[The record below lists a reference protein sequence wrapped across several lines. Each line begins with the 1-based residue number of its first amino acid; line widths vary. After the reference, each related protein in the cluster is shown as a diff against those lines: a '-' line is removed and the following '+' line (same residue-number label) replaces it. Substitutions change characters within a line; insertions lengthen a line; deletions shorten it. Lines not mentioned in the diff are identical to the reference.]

1 MAYSWEQQIYP
12 AGSQNVT
19 VSIAY
24 LDKSFI
30 YVYLD
35 GMLTTNYTWASDAVI
50 RLDTPLTATTE
61 VLLVR
66 RTEKEYLFIQ
76 FAAGV
81 PFISE
86 NLDTQN
92 TQFLH
97 LAQEM
102 VEGRAIEGFYGDI
115 SMNGYKITNLGR
127 GTEPGDA
134 VNKEQLDEVD
144 TRVTQL
150 EQTFVTPTSSYPWF
164 TNTTVETDVLTP
176 GFTFTKAA
184 VYINGVCQTPGY
196 SYEVVDNIIM
206 LADPV
211 PAGTHIM
218 ARLGEDVPNEQ
229 GYATT
234 AQLSATN
241 VRVTTLESGLSAE
254 SAERAAADATMQAD
268 INAKLDATAN
278 AVSATKLATARTIQ
292 TNLAATTAAS
302 FDGSA
307 DVYPGVIGTLPVVN
321 GGTGASSA
329 AGARTALGAAMSGV
343 NPDITQ
349 LTGLTGGI
357 TGTVA
362 GTAAAT
368 GIVGEFIGYASPS
381 ATNLV
386 SGTLTSIASV
396 SLSAGEWDIEGSLQ
410 TVLTG
415 SASALSFGISTSAT
429 ALPSNWY
436 EQYAIT
442 TTVGAGT
449 TVRNGPIRRLRITTA
464 TTVYFIANVTFSGTC
479 SASGYIRATR
489 VR

>member
-35 GMLTTNYTWASDAVI
+35 GVLTTNYTWASDAVI

-76 FAAGV
+76 FAAGA

-102 VEGRAIEGFYGDI
+102 VEGRSIEGFYGDI

-134 VNKEQLDEVD
+134 INKEQLDEVD

-150 EQTFVTPTSSYPWF
+150 EQTLVVPTSSYPWF
-164 TNTTVETDVLTP
+164 TTITEETDVLTP

-184 VYINGVCQTPGY
+184 VYVNGVCQTPGY
-196 SYEVVDNIIM
+196 SYEVVDNTIM

-211 PAGTHIM
+211 PAGTHVM

-229 GYATT
+229 GYATA
-234 AQLSATN
+234 AQLANTNLRVDGLDSRTDALETGLSSTDAELAMLSSEVDQDLAALQALTLVVDGKASKGTQGRTDLGLVSVALGGTAATGTADTAAFN
-241 VRVTTLESGLSAE
+241 ADTTLTFSA
-254 SAERAAADATMQAD
+254 AYT
-268 INAKLDATAN
+268 
-278 AVSATKLATARTIQ
+278 Q
-292 TNLAATTAAS
+292 TELTTAAAWIKRIAQRVK
-302 FDGSA
+302 FLED
-307 DVYPGVIGTLPVVN
+307 
-321 GGTGASSA
+321 
-329 AGARTALGAAMSGV
+329 AMRSGV
-343 NPDITQ
+343 Q
-349 LTGLTGGI
+349 K
-357 TGTVA
+357 V
-362 GTAAAT
+362 
-368 GIVGEFIGYASPS
+368 
-381 ATNLV
+381 
-386 SGTLTSIASV
+386 
-396 SLSAGEWDIEGSLQ
+396 
-410 TVLTG
+410 
-415 SASALSFGISTSAT
+415 
-429 ALPSNWY
+429 
-436 EQYAIT
+436 
-442 TTVGAGT
+442 
-449 TVRNGPIRRLRITTA
+449 
-464 TTVYFIANVTFSGTC
+464 
-479 SASGYIRATR
+479 
-489 VR
+489 

>member
-35 GMLTTNYTWASDAVI
+35 GVLTTNYTWASDAVI

-76 FAAGV
+76 FAAGA

-102 VEGRAIEGFYGDI
+102 VEGRSIEGFYGDI

-134 VNKEQLDEVD
+134 VNKGQLDEVD

-150 EQTFVTPTSSYPWF
+150 EQTYIVPTSSYPWF
-164 TNTTVETDVLTP
+164 TNTSVEADVLTP

-196 SYEVVDNIIM
+196 SYEVVDNTIM

-234 AQLSATN
+234 VQLANTNGQVSNLESELMMLSSEVDRDLAALIDLTAVVNGKAAKGAQGRTDLDLVPVALGGTAATGTADTAAFN
-241 VRVTTLESGLSAE
+241 ADTTLTFSAAYTQ
-254 SAERAAADATMQAD
+254 AE
-268 INAKLDATAN
+268 L
-278 AVSATKLATARTIQ
+278 
-292 TNLAATTAAS
+292 TTAAAWIKRIAQRVKLLE
-302 FDGSA
+302 D
-307 DVYPGVIGTLPVVN
+307 
-321 GGTGASSA
+321 
-329 AGARTALGAAMSGV
+329 AMRSGV
-343 NPDITQ
+343 Q
-349 LTGLTGGI
+349 K
-357 TGTVA
+357 V
-362 GTAAAT
+362 
-368 GIVGEFIGYASPS
+368 
-381 ATNLV
+381 
-386 SGTLTSIASV
+386 
-396 SLSAGEWDIEGSLQ
+396 
-410 TVLTG
+410 
-415 SASALSFGISTSAT
+415 
-429 ALPSNWY
+429 
-436 EQYAIT
+436 
-442 TTVGAGT
+442 
-449 TVRNGPIRRLRITTA
+449 
-464 TTVYFIANVTFSGTC
+464 
-479 SASGYIRATR
+479 
-489 VR
+489 

>member
-1 MAYSWEQQIYP
+1 MAFSWEQQIYP
-12 AGSQNVT
+12 AGAQNVT

-35 GMLTTNYTWASDAVI
+35 GVLTTNYTWASDAVI

-66 RTEKEYLFIQ
+66 RTEKEYLFIE
-76 FAAGV
+76 FAAGA

-92 TQFLH
+92 KQFLH

-102 VEGRAIEGFYGDI
+102 VEGRSIEGFYGDI

-134 VNKEQLDEVD
+134 VNMEQLGEVD

-150 EQTFVTPTSSYPWF
+150 EQTLIVPTSSYPWF

-234 AQLSATN
+234 AQLSAVQAN
-241 VRVTTLESGLSAE
+241 LTTAVDGKADKLDIPTRKKMEVYYSGLS
-254 SAERAAADATMQAD
+254 
-268 INAKLDATAN
+268 L
-278 AVSATKLATARTIQ
+278 TIP
-292 TNLAATTAAS
+292 TTATNFINLVKSFTPTSGSLNAFFNTSTNKLNVYNDDAS
-302 FDGSA
+302 
-307 DVYPGVIGTLPVVN
+307 VVFK
-321 GGTGASSA
+321 
-329 AGARTALGAAMSGV
+329 V
-343 NPDITQ
+343 N
-349 LTGLTGGI
+349 I
-357 TGTVA
+357 TGTWA
-362 GTAAAT
+362 GASTNRSMIMSFT
-368 GIVGEFIGYASPS
+368 G
-381 ATNLV
+381 TN
-386 SGTLTSIASV
+386 GNTLTVNRVNDIVPDVIQFFTYFSIDAGGNMVTNGAPITIQSLGSTFTVTAILITVEQVTKAAS
-396 SLSAGEWDIEGSLQ
+396 
-410 TVLTG
+410 
-415 SASALSFGISTSAT
+415 
-429 ALPSNWY
+429 
-436 EQYAIT
+436 IT
-442 TTVGAGT
+442 PV
-449 TVRNGPIRRLRITTA
+449 
-464 TTVYFIANVTFSGTC
+464 
-479 SASGYIRATR
+479 
-489 VR
+489 

>member
-35 GMLTTNYTWASDAVI
+35 GVLTTNYMWASDAVI

-76 FAAGV
+76 FAAGA

-144 TRVTQL
+144 NRVTQL
-150 EQTFVTPTSSYPWF
+150 EQTFTAPTNSYPWF

-184 VYINGVCQTPGY
+184 VYLNGVCQTPGY
-196 SYEVVDNIIM
+196 SYVIVDNTIM

-229 GYATT
+229 GYAST
-234 AQLSATN
+234 AQLSA
-241 VRVTTLESGLSAE
+241 V
-254 SAERAAADATMQAD
+254 QAS
-268 INAKLDATAN
+268 L
-278 AVSATKLATARTIQ
+278 
-292 TNLAATTAAS
+292 TAAV
-302 FDGSA
+302 DGKA
-307 DVYPGVIGTLPVVN
+307 DKGDAGLGQLGGGATGISVFKAAN
-321 GGTGASSA
+321 GPA
-329 AGARTALGAAMSGV
+329 ARTALGMSTVGNALAIAADAAAGRTALDIPTRKKMEVYYSGLSLAIPTTATNFINLVKSFTPTSGSLNAFFNTSTNKLNVYDDDASVVFKV
-343 NPDITQ
+343 N
-349 LTGLTGGI
+349 I
-357 TGTVA
+357 TGTWA
-362 GTAAAT
+362 GMSNNRSMVMSFT
-368 GIVGEFIGYASPS
+368 G
-381 ATNLV
+381 TN
-386 SGTLTSIASV
+386 GNTLTVNRVNDVSPDVIQFFTYFSIDAGGNIV
-396 SLSAGEWDIEGSLQ
+396 TNGAPITIQSLGS
-410 TVLTG
+410 TFT
-415 SASALSFGISTSAT
+415 AT
-429 ALPSNWY
+429 AILITV
-436 EQYAIT
+436 EQVTRAASIT
-442 TTVGAGT
+442 PV
-449 TVRNGPIRRLRITTA
+449 
-464 TTVYFIANVTFSGTC
+464 
-479 SASGYIRATR
+479 
-489 VR
+489 

>member
-12 AGSQNVT
+12 TGSQNVT

-35 GMLTTNYTWASDAVI
+35 GVLTTNYTWASDSVI

-66 RTEKEYLFIQ
+66 RTEKEYLFIE
-76 FAAGV
+76 FAAGA
-81 PFISE
+81 PFISD

-102 VEGRAIEGFYGDI
+102 VEGRSIEGFYGDI

-134 VNKEQLDEVD
+134 VNMEQLGEVD

-150 EQTFVTPTSSYPWF
+150 EQTYIVPTSTYPWF

-176 GFTFTKAA
+176 GFIFTKAA

-196 SYEVVDNIIM
+196 SYEVVDNTIM

-229 GYATT
+229 GYATAAQVANIKTDIDSTITGYSGAGIGTSAVTKLTSLDWQTFQFVNGGTYFVAYT
-234 AQLSATN
+234 AMVNTPSGLTYSGATDLMIEVTCAIAN
-241 VRVTTLESGLSAE
+241 GGFQVRVVPFTSINSRYLTYAITSTGARGSRTFYTRTELS
-254 SAERAAADATMQAD
+254 SAVPVT
-268 INAKLDATAN
+268 INQGGTG
-278 AVSATKLATARTIQ
+278 
-292 TNLAATTAAS
+292 ATTAA
-302 FDGSA
+302 
-307 DVYPGVIGTLPVVN
+307 
-321 GGTGASSA
+321 
-329 AGARTALGAAMSGV
+329 GARANLELGALATRGAGV
-343 NPDITQ
+343 A
-349 LTGLTGGI
+349 
-357 TGTVA
+357 VA
-362 GTAAAT
+362 NAAAAAPT
-368 GIVGEFIGYASPS
+368 KAEFDA
-381 ATNLV
+381 L
-386 SGTLTSIASV
+386 LTSLRNAGIIA
-396 SLSAGEWDIEGSLQ
+396 
-410 TVLTG
+410 T
-415 SASALSFGISTSAT
+415 
-429 ALPSNWY
+429 
-436 EQYAIT
+436 
-442 TTVGAGT
+442 
-449 TVRNGPIRRLRITTA
+449 
-464 TTVYFIANVTFSGTC
+464 
-479 SASGYIRATR
+479 
-489 VR
+489 

>member
-35 GMLTTNYTWASDAVI
+35 GVLTTNYMWASNAVI

-66 RTEKEYLFIQ
+66 RTEKDYLSIQ
-76 FAAGV
+76 FAAGA

-102 VEGRAIEGFYGDI
+102 VEGRSIEGFYGDI

-127 GTEPGDA
+127 GTESGDA

-150 EQTFVTPTSSYPWF
+150 EQTLIGTTSSYPWF
-164 TNTTVETDVLTP
+164 TNTSEETDVLIP

-196 SYEVVDNIIM
+196 SYEVVDNTIM

-234 AQLSATN
+234 AQLSGVQDNLNGAIIAADG
-241 VRVTTLESGLSAE
+241 RISLLQDELDQD
-254 SAERAAADATMQAD
+254 AAA
-268 INAKLDATAN
+268 
-278 AVSATKLATARTIQ
+278 LATLTATVDGKVDKGDAGLGQ
-292 TNLAATTAAS
+292 LGGGATGVSVFKAA
-302 FDGSA
+302 
-307 DVYPGVIGTLPVVN
+307 N
-321 GGTGASSA
+321 GPA
-329 AGARTALGAAMSGV
+329 ARTALGMSAVGNALAIAA
-343 NPDITQ
+343 D
-349 LTGLTGGI
+349 
-357 TGTVA
+357 
-362 GTAAAT
+362 AAT
-368 GIVGEFIGYASPS
+368 GRTTLGLGNLATRNQGVAVADAAAAPTKAEFDA
-381 ATNLV
+381 L
-386 SGTLTSIASV
+386 LTSLRNAGIIA
-396 SLSAGEWDIEGSLQ
+396 
-410 TVLTG
+410 T
-415 SASALSFGISTSAT
+415 
-429 ALPSNWY
+429 
-436 EQYAIT
+436 
-442 TTVGAGT
+442 
-449 TVRNGPIRRLRITTA
+449 
-464 TTVYFIANVTFSGTC
+464 
-479 SASGYIRATR
+479 
-489 VR
+489 